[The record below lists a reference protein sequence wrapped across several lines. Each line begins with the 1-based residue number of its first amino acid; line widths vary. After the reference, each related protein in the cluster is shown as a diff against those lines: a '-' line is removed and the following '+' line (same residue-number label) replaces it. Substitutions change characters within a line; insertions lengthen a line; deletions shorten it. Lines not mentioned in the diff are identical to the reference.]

1 VTVRR
6 YSWAALAI
14 ILVGALVAGWG
25 SSGPRTDEE
34 RAKAIEATIKCPI
47 CRSQSVETSSTQT
60 SIDIRNTIRLRLS
73 QGKTSDQIRQE
84 LARIYGDDIQ
94 LTPPAS
100 GVAGL
105 VWVLPVAAFI
115 VAIGGLALAFRHWRR
130 PVTASATAAD
140 VDLVDRALHDRLD
153 EPDDP
158 AGHDEPDDPGE
169 GDAPD
174 PPEPGGT
181 S

>member
-6 YSWAALAI
+6 YSWAALAV
-14 ILVGALVAGWG
+14 ILVGALIAGWG
-25 SSGPRTDEE
+25 SGGPRTDEE

-84 LARIYGDDIQ
+84 LAVRYGDDIQ
-94 LTPPAS
+94 LIPPAS

-115 VAIGGLALAFRHWRR
+115 VALGGLALAFRHWRR

-140 VDLVDRALHDRLD
+140 VDLVERALHDQADPSDGDGDGPPD
-153 EPDDP
+153 EPDEKPDTPHDP
-158 AGHDEPDDPGE
+158 AGP
-169 GDAPD
+169 
-174 PPEPGGT
+174 T
-181 S
+181 